1 MFKKAT
7 ISIVLL
13 TGSFVGFAAADS
25 VIIQSTIPYAADAK
39 VAQKVRNECV
49 ELGAQFASF
58 TKEFGE
64 KYDVEVQLSDILD
77 PSAKGRVLQME
88 ITEAVSIG
96 NAFIGHR
103 KFSSARG
110 TLYENGEKVASFEAL
125 RQSGGGAFAGY
136 KGSCSVLGR
145 TVKAMGKDVAQWL
158 QAPTDNAAL
167 GDM

>member
-13 TGSFVGFAAADS
+13 TGSFVGFAAADP

-49 ELGAQFASF
+49 ELGA
-58 TKEFGE
+58 EFGE
-64 KYDVEVQLSDILD
+64 KYEVEVQLSDTLD

-88 ITEAVSIG
+88 ITEAVSQG